1 MQIALKK
8 EIVKVSEPVVNQ
20 SETLLIEGDVIVP
33 DVQPDIK
40 EVLLTE
46 ATAVITNYSYKDG
59 KLSFSGMIAAKFL
72 YLSDEELCQP
82 KTMEAKFDF
91 KDVYE
96 LACGEDVS
104 LHVKASCEHIEFSL
118 VNSRKLN
125 VKFVVSA
132 AVRGYS
138 KRDMAL
144 YMPEGEN
151 ADFKV
156 KTREIAAYH
165 TVADTTCE
173 LVISENFEIPAAKPE
188 AAELIKMNV
197 HALKGD
203 CKIMSGK
210 MIVKGTLV
218 VQSLYLALE
227 GGLELME
234 HELAFSEMLEIDGLD
249 EACLCNVSY
258 EVKNVYSLL
267 KEDAN
272 GELRLLSM
280 DAVLL
285 ADVIASKTEEA
296 QVIEDCYCVKGELA
310 AKREALFYDELL
322 ADGISHLNMKEIV
335 TLPESAPTADV
346 IYSLTCKPKVTELS
360 VENNALVIR
369 GKLTAFVLYGSAGG
383 ENPAHSL
390 VSEFD
395 FSHSVPAADADA
407 SAFCECGITD
417 SNISF
422 VLNAAKEIE
431 LRCVL
436 EFYTRVIKKREVS
449 MICGGEV
456 AENESNKMHQGP
468 VIYFVRPGDSLWDVA
483 KHYRTDKESI
493 LLLNRLEN
501 ETLFAG
507 QKLLIPRK

>member
-59 KLSFSGMIAAKFL
+59 RLSFSGLIAAKIL
-72 YLSDEELCQP
+72 YLSDEEPCCP

-96 LACGEDVS
+96 LSCGENAD
-104 LHVKASCEHIEFSL
+104 LHVKASCEHIEFAL
-118 VNSRKLN
+118 INSRKLN

-132 AVRGYS
+132 AIRGYR

-144 YMPEGEN
+144 YKPDGEN
-151 ADFKV
+151 PDFKV
-156 KTREIAAYH
+156 KTHEIAAYH
-165 TVADTTCE
+165 TVADTTRE
-173 LVISENFEIPAAKPE
+173 IVISENLEIPTAKPE
-188 AAELIKMNV
+188 ASELIKMNV

-218 VQSLYLALE
+218 VQSLYLNLE

-234 HELAFSEMLEIDGLD
+234 HEMPFSEMLEIDGLD

-258 EVKNVYSLL
+258 EVKDVYSLL

-272 GELRLLSM
+272 GECRLISM

-285 ADVIASKTEEA
+285 ADAIASKTEEA
-296 QVIEDCYCVKGELA
+296 LVVEDCYCVKGDLA
-310 AKREALFYDELL
+310 TKRETLLYEELL
-322 ADGISHLNMKEIV
+322 ADGVSHLNLKEIV
-335 TLPESAPTADV
+335 TLPESAPSADAV
-346 IYSLTCKPKVTELS
+346 YSLSCKPKVVELS
-360 VENNALVIR
+360 VENNTLMIR
-369 GKLTAFVLYGSAGG
+369 GKLTVFVLYGSAGSDI
-383 ENPAHSL
+383 PAHSL
-390 VSEFD
+390 VGEFD
-395 FSHSVPAADADA
+395 FTHSVPAAGADA

-417 SNISF
+417 QNISF
-422 VLNAAKEIE
+422 VMSATKEIE

-449 MICGGEV
+449 MVCS
-456 AENESNKMHQGP
+456 AEIDESVMQETHQGP
-468 VIYFVRPGDSLWDVA
+468 VIYFVRPGDSLWNVA

-493 LLLNRLEN
+493 LTLNRLES
-501 ETLFAG
+501 ETLYAG